1 MFECSSFLSP
11 YRFRFLVESPGNF
24 CLWTVKNNGTYQ
36 LFTGALGEHM
46 VRDQFEVWICFL
58 HYTCEGAPGPLPG
71 AQANSMC
78 WVYNEARRL
87 FVPWCEPLRP
97 HPMSLVGFPIRPATL
112 IAFMSAASTALRG
125 CCSQAPW
132 AF

>member
-1 MFECSSFLSP
+1 M
-11 YRFRFLVESPGNF
+11 
-24 CLWTVKNNGTYQ
+24 VK
-36 LFTGALGEHM
+36 
-46 VRDQFEVWICFL
+46 DQFEVWICFL

-97 HPMSLVGFPIRPATL
+97 YPMFLVGFSIRPSTV
-112 IAFMSAASTALRG
+112 ITFMSEVLKG
-125 CCSQAPW
+125 CCQVLISALTPFLNIQGLQQRPESLL
-132 AF
+132 